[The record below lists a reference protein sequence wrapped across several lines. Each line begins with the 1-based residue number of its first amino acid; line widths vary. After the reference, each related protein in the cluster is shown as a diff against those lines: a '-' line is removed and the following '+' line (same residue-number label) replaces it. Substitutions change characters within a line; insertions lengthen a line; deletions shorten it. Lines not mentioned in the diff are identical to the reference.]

1 MVSEFMNVETTYDER
16 VESNLKKDCTG
27 MTKRMLVVEPDQA
40 ATQLF
45 DQWLKDLGYEVTSV
59 RDGGHA
65 MQILG
70 SQTIDGLILD
80 LQVPV
85 MDGLAMLTQLRQ
97 RYADIPVI
105 VLASVEM
112 TDSLLEALESGAH
125 DYLTKP
131 VSQHLF
137 KQKCRR
143 VFLQRRGIQINNQ
156 IPVNGRNESN
166 ANLNREPSTR
176 RE

>member
-1 MVSEFMNVETTYDER
+1 
-16 VESNLKKDCTG
+16 
-27 MTKRMLVVEPDQA
+27 MTKQILIVEHDLTA
-40 ATQLF
+40 SQLYGE
-45 DQWLKDLGYEVTSV
+45 WLKDMGYHVCTV

-65 MQILG
+65 MQVLRN
-70 SQTIDGLILD
+70 QAIDGLILD

-85 MDGLAMLTQLRQ
+85 MDGLTMLTQLRQ

-112 TDSLLEALESGAH
+112 TDVLLEALESGAH

-131 VSQHLF
+131 VSHHLF

-143 VFLQRRGIQINNQ
+143 VFFQKWGQPNNHSG
-156 IPVNGRNESN
+156 VLGEGD
-166 ANLNREPSTR
+166 EPQKPLSGKPQ
-176 RE
+176 EDKK

>member
-1 MVSEFMNVETTYDER
+1 
-16 VESNLKKDCTG
+16 
-27 MTKRMLVVEPDQA
+27 MLIVEPDQA
-40 ATQLF
+40 TSKLF
-45 DQWLKDLGYEVTSV
+45 DLWLHELGFQATSV
-59 RDGGHA
+59 SDGGEA
-65 MQILG
+65 MQALR
-70 SQTIDGLILD
+70 SQSIDGLILD

-85 MDGLAMLTQLRQ
+85 MNGLTILTQLRQ

-105 VLASVEM
+105 VLAGVDM

-143 VFLQRRGIQINNQ
+143 AFLQGPGTQL
-156 IPVNGRNESN
+156 RNHSQTFRKEGFN
-166 ANLNREPSTR
+166 PELN
-176 RE
+176 

>member
-1 MVSEFMNVETTYDER
+1 MSQQMLI
-16 VESNLKKDCTG
+16 VESDPAISK
-27 MTKRMLVVEPDQA
+27 
-40 ATQLF
+40 LF
-45 DQWLKDLGYEVTSV
+45 DQWLQDMGFKVASA
-59 RDGGHA
+59 RDGGEA

-70 SQTIDGLILD
+70 SQSIDGLILD

-97 RYADIPVI
+97 RYADIPVM
-105 VLASVEM
+105 VLAGVDM
-112 TDSLLEALESGAH
+112 TDSLLEALESGAD

-143 VFLQRRGIQINNQ
+143 LFLHRTGKQSGHDPQ
-156 IPVNGRNESN
+156 
-166 ANLNREPSTR
+166 ANRHEGFKPEWN
-176 RE
+176 